1 MFNKLIWLIV
11 ISLIITSCSIKGDA
25 NDNVQ
30 ENSFNNSKV
39 YFLND
44 KWEEYSIAYDILN
57 SNNIPK
63 NISLIHFW
71 HKLKPLEVESVFW
84 YNLNFMESPEIVI
97 SYDSINENIHKIF
110 TNLDITIFN
119 WLIQVY
125 NNCEKWIEVWKDISD
140 IYFKS
145 NIDEFSIYTV
155 CASDLSIP
163 VSCKF
168 EWEEENQG
176 KVTCG

>member
-1 MFNKLIWLIV
+1 MFNRLIWLI
-11 ISLIITSCSIKGDA
+11 IILLTITSCNTNPYKM
-25 NDNVQ
+25 DNIQ
-30 ENSFNNSKV
+30 DNNFNNSKI
-39 YFLND
+39 YFLD
-44 KWEEYSIAYDILN
+44 SKWEEYSIEYDKLN
-57 SNNIPK
+57 IDNIPK

-71 HKLKPLEVESVFW
+71 HKLEPLQVESIFW
-84 YNLNFMESPEIVI
+84 YNLNFIENPEIVI
-97 SYDSINENIHKIF
+97 SYESINENIHKIF

-119 WLIQVY
+119 WLIHVY

-140 IYFKS
+140 MYFKS

-155 CASDLSIP
+155 CSSNVSIP

-168 EWEEENQG
+168 EWEEKNQG